1 MKYIY
6 NRFPITVLEV
16 DPMENPHHAPKP
28 QPEPSPQS
36 HSPVAFFGILQ
47 SQLLELLIHLFVEV
61 ISEEEG
67 PEAEESVH
75 LLRLANAQAFPLWL
89 RRKEER
95 CVLEPGCL
103 CFRGQ
108 MVLGLKDIGL
118 FSSQL
123 PSSSPAP
130 LSVWGSVYWG
140 LTTLRQA
147 LLLGTGPEHP
157 QK

>member
-1 MKYIY
+1 MKYIH

-16 DPMENPHHAPKP
+16 DPTENLHHAPKP

-75 LLRLANAQAFPLWL
+75 LLRLANAQAFPL
-89 RRKEER
+89 
-95 CVLEPGCL
+95 
-103 CFRGQ
+103 
-108 MVLGLKDIGL
+108 
-118 FSSQL
+118 
-123 PSSSPAP
+123 
-130 LSVWGSVYWG
+130 
-140 LTTLRQA
+140 
-147 LLLGTGPEHP
+147 
-157 QK
+157 

>member
-16 DPMENPHHAPKP
+16 DPTENPHHAPKP

-75 LLRLANAQAFPLWL
+75 LLRLANAQAFPL
-89 RRKEER
+89 
-95 CVLEPGCL
+95 
-103 CFRGQ
+103 
-108 MVLGLKDIGL
+108 
-118 FSSQL
+118 
-123 PSSSPAP
+123 
-130 LSVWGSVYWG
+130 
-140 LTTLRQA
+140 
-147 LLLGTGPEHP
+147 
-157 QK
+157 